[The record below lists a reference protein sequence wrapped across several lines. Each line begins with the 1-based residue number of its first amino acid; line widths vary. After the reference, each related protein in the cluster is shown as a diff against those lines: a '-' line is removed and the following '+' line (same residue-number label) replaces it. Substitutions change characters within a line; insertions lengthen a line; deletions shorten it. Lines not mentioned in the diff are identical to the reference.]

1 MLALNINN
9 PTIENFFK
17 VECQN
22 DNNKFIE
29 NLLHYVET
37 YTIKQQWNIPNKT
50 TTVKH
55 TKINNNKTYK
65 RKQQWN
71 IRNKTTEKYT
81 RENNSET
88 YKIKQ

>member
-22 DNNKFIE
+22 DNNKFID

-37 YTIKQQWNIPNKT
+37 YTIKQS
-50 TTVKH
+50 VKQGFKEIDLQNSGH
-55 TKINNNKTYK
+55 LP
-65 RKQQWN
+65 KQ
-71 IRNKTTEKYT
+71 ELKYILN
-81 RENNSET
+81 E
-88 YKIKQ
+88 I

>member
-22 DNNKFIE
+22 DNNKFIN

-37 YTIKQQWNIPNKT
+37 YTIKQ
-50 TTVKH
+50 
-55 TKINNNKTYK
+55 
-65 RKQQWN
+65 
-71 IRNKTTEKYT
+71 
-81 RENNSET
+81 S
-88 YKIKQ
+88 IKQGFNEVKLQNSGQLPKQELKHILNEI

>member
-22 DNNKFIE
+22 NDKKFID

-37 YTIKQQWNIPNKT
+37 YTIKQS
-50 TTVKH
+50 VKQGFQEMKLQNAGQLPKKELKH
-55 TKINNNKTYK
+55 ILDE
-65 RKQQWN
+65 
-71 IRNKTTEKYT
+71 I
-81 RENNSET
+81 
-88 YKIKQ
+88 

>member
-37 YTIKQQWNIPNKT
+37 YTIKQSVEQGFKE
-50 TTVKH
+50 VKLQSSGDLP
-55 TKINNNKTYK
+55 
-65 RKQQWN
+65 KQ
-71 IRNKTTEKYT
+71 ELKYILN
-81 RENNSET
+81 E
-88 YKIKQ
+88 I

>member
-22 DNNKFIE
+22 DNNKFID

-37 YTIKQQWNIPNKT
+37 YTIKQ
-50 TTVKH
+50 
-55 TKINNNKTYK
+55 
-65 RKQQWN
+65 
-71 IRNKTTEKYT
+71 
-81 RENNSET
+81 S
-88 YKIKQ
+88 IKQGFHEIKLQNDGQLPKQELKHILNEI